1 MTNRRLKFPAKLKML
16 CGSEEG
22 ASLIELALS
31 MSFFTLL
38 LLGAAELGIVIYASV
53 EVSNGARAACQYGA
67 MNGGT
72 GALGSMDTSGMLNA
86 ANADAVN
93 LPMTSPLTFSTGYP
107 AASCTCSNGVG
118 TSTCTP
124 GDCPGAQIQETVTVK
139 VQTTVNPGIHLPG
152 LPTTF
157 TLYGY
162 DQELVLH

>member
-1 MTNRRLKFPAKLKML
+1 LTNRRLKFPAKLKML

-72 GALGSMDTSGMLNA
+72 GAPGSMDTAGMLNA

-93 LPMTSPLTFSTGYP
+93 LPLTSPLTFSTGYP

-139 VQTTVNPGIHLPG
+139 LQTTVNPGIHLPG